1 MPPKKTRTKF
11 KRNDNETLYVFVTRI
26 IDTSSKPMTAKE
38 VYNSIDR
45 DTIKTY
51 KLQKGSHKRGE
62 GLTLSIVQATLGY
75 AAKKELLTKKV
86 VPSKPIRVHYMSNAI
101 AKKITGDDI
110 PIPKY
115 NKGNYNKMIHP
126 DVMTPLED
134 KKIESKDR
142 LFTPSERENVREGIK
157 RLGITIVNE
166 HHMTWIEVAALYHN
180 VTDGHI
186 MNIIMSKVKSLSADS
201 VPVINLK
208 DILHKELS
216 L

>member
-115 NKGNYNKMIHP
+115 NKGNYNKRNHP
-126 DVMTPLED
+126 DM
-134 KKIESKDR
+134 I
-142 LFTPSERENVREGIK
+142 TPSIPSSIMFNEATPREKQEKKK
-157 RLGITIVNE
+157 RLGIE
-166 HHMTWIEVAALYHN
+166 
-180 VTDGHI
+180 DGL
-186 MNIIMSKVKSLSADS
+186 KSRLS
-201 VPVINLK
+201 ITM
-208 DILHKELS
+208 
-216 L
+216 